1 MSNHYQDSHGTQ
13 GSIDNQT
20 NMNNIKNLNNNKY
33 DLDSNYITNF
43 NMHLQNLK
51 NNSDSVITDL
61 CLLENL
67 LEEIKIYNSKGYNI
81 ENIIN
86 SINTHNNDL
95 KLCLNEVFNNIK
107 LIDNKFNI
115 QTINLKNKTN
125 TIVKKN
131 KKSSNLCCCFFK
143 L

>member
-1 MSNHYQDSHGTQ
+1 MSNHYQDNSDYQ
-13 GSIDNQT
+13 Y
-20 NMNNIKNLNNNKY
+20 NL
-33 DLDSNYITNF
+33 DDNYITNF
-43 NMHLQNLK
+43 NLHLQNLK
-51 NNSDSVITDL
+51 NNSDSVINDL

-81 ENIIN
+81 DNIIN
-86 SINTHNNDL
+86 SIDTHNNDL
-95 KLCLNEVFNNIK
+95 KLCLNEVYNNIK

-125 TIVKKN
+125 TIIKKN
-131 KKSSNLCCCFFK
+131 KKSNNLCCCFFK

>member
-1 MSNHYQDSHGTQ
+1 MSNHYQDSLDTQ
-13 GSIDNQT
+13 GSLDNQT
-20 NMNNIKNLNNNKY
+20 NENNTKNINNNQY
-33 DLDSNYITNF
+33 NLDSNYITNF
-43 NMHLQNLK
+43 NIHLQNLK

-61 CLLENL
+61 CLLENF

-81 ENIIN
+81 DNIIN

>member
-1 MSNHYQDSHGTQ
+1 MSNHYQDSLDTQ
-13 GSIDNQT
+13 GSLDNQT
-20 NMNNIKNLNNNKY
+20 NENNTKNINNNQY
-33 DLDSNYITNF
+33 NLDSNYITNF
-43 NMHLQNLK
+43 NIHLQNLK

-81 ENIIN
+81 DNIIN